1 MSRRQTALVVE
12 GGAMRGIFAAG
23 VLDAFLAQG
32 RTAFDHCIGVSAGAV
47 NLAAFLAGQRGRNHS
62 VITDYSCRP
71 EFISLARFVRGG
83 HWLDLDWLW
92 AITIRECRLDLARFA
107 ANPVPLTVVAT
118 RVSDGQAAYLKGN
131 AAELEQ
137 QIKASCSVPLVYR
150 DFVRIG
156 GEAMTDGGVA
166 DSIPVRHAYEQGARE
181 ITVVLSRP
189 LGYRKRAPG
198 ATSAGPASLP
208 AARDAGPGSRQP
220 LAPSKLQRCHRLH
233 PPAAGR
239 LPHPGHSAAGGFS
252 GWPHD
257 HRPGATGAGLPNGLA
272 GGPGLSGGR
281 PGPALSP
288 LSGSARGRH
297 HAKPWRCRCGSGM
310 NHPAHHSLY

>member
-118 RVSDGQAAYLKGN
+118 RVADGQAAYLKGN

-166 DSIPVRHAYEQGARE
+166 DSIPVRHAYEQGARD

-189 LGYRKRAPG
+189 LGYRKRAPRLP
-198 ATSAGPASLP
+198 ALHRYLLRETPALARASLS
-208 AARDAGPGSRQP
+208 RHQSYNDAIDFIRQP
-220 LAPSKLQRCHRLH
+220 PADCRIRVIV
-233 PPAAGR
+233 PPAGFRVGR
-239 LPHPGHSAAGGFS
+239 MTTDRARLEQGYQMGWQAAL
-252 GWPHD
+252 D
-257 HRPGATGAGLPNGLA
+257 YLA
-272 GGPGLSGGR
+272 AD
-281 PGPALSP
+281 PAQP
-288 LSGSARGRH
+288 
-297 HAKPWRCRCGSGM
+297 
-310 NHPAHHSLY
+310 

>member
-166 DSIPVRHAYEQGARE
+166 DSIPVRHAYEQGARD

-189 LGYRKRAPG
+189 LGYRKRAPRLP
-198 ATSAGPASLP
+198 ALHRYLLRETPALARASLS
-208 AARDAGPGSRQP
+208 RHQSYNDAIDFIRQP
-220 LAPSKLQRCHRLH
+220 PADCRIRLIH
-233 PPAAGR
+233 PPAGFRVGRMTTDKGR
-239 LPHPGHSAAGGFS
+239 LEQGYQMGWQAAL
-252 GWPHD
+252 D
-257 HRPGATGAGLPNGLA
+257 YLA
-272 GGPGLSGGR
+272 AD
-281 PGPALSP
+281 PAQP
-288 LSGSARGRH
+288 
-297 HAKPWRCRCGSGM
+297 
-310 NHPAHHSLY
+310 

>member
-23 VLDAFLAQG
+23 VLDAFLAKG

-47 NLAAFLAGQRGRNHS
+47 NLAAFLAGQQGRNHN

-71 EFISLARFVRGG
+71 EFINLAKFLRGG

-107 ANPVPLTVVAT
+107 A
-118 RVSDGQAAYLKGN
+118 
-131 AAELEQ
+131 ELEQ

-150 DFVRIG
+150 DFVRID

-166 DSIPVRHAYEQGARE
+166 DSIPVRHAYEQGARD

-189 LGYRKRAPG
+189 LGYRKRAPRLP
-198 ATSAGPASLP
+198 ALHRYLLRKTPALARASLS
-208 AARDAGPGSRQP
+208 RHQSYNDAIDFIRQP
-220 LAPSKLQRCHRLH
+220 PADCRIRVIV
-233 PPAAGR
+233 PPAGFRVGRMTTDRGR
-239 LPHPGHSAAGGFS
+239 LEQGYQMGWQAAL
-252 GWPHD
+252 D
-257 HRPGATGAGLPNGLA
+257 YL
-272 GGPGLSGGR
+272 
-281 PGPALSP
+281 
-288 LSGSARGRH
+288 GSA
-297 HAKPWRCRCGSGM
+297 
-310 NHPAHHSLY
+310 

>member
-1 MSRRQTALVVE
+1 
-12 GGAMRGIFAAG
+12 MRGIFAAG

-92 AITIRECRLDLARFA
+92 EITIRECRLDLARFA
-107 ANPVPLTVVAT
+107 VNPVPLTVVTT

-166 DSIPVRHAYEQGARE
+166 DSIPVRHAYEQGARD

-189 LGYRKRAPG
+189 LGYRKRAPRLP
-198 ATSAGPASLP
+198 ALHRYLLRQTPALARASL
-208 AARDAGPGSRQP
+208 ARHRSYNDAIDFIRQP
-220 LAPSKLQRCHRLH
+220 PADCHIRVIV
-233 PPAAGR
+233 PPAGFRVGR
-239 LPHPGHSAAGGFS
+239 MTTDKGLLEQGYQMGWQAAL
-252 GWPHD
+252 D
-257 HRPGATGAGLPNGLA
+257 YLA
-272 GGPGLSGGR
+272 AD
-281 PGPALSP
+281 PAQP
-288 LSGSARGRH
+288 
-297 HAKPWRCRCGSGM
+297 
-310 NHPAHHSLY
+310 

>member
-166 DSIPVRHAYEQGARE
+166 DSIPVRHAYEQGARD

-189 LGYRKRAPG
+189 LGYRKRAPRLP
-198 ATSAGPASLP
+198 ALHRYLLRQTPALARASLS
-208 AARDAGPGSRQP
+208 RHQSYNDAIDFIRQP
-220 LAPSKLQRCHRLH
+220 PADCRIRVIV
-233 PPAAGR
+233 PPAGFRVGRMTTDKGR
-239 LPHPGHSAAGGFS
+239 LEQGYQMGWQAAL
-252 GWPHD
+252 D
-257 HRPGATGAGLPNGLA
+257 YLA
-272 GGPGLSGGR
+272 AD
-281 PGPALSP
+281 PAQP
-288 LSGSARGRH
+288 
-297 HAKPWRCRCGSGM
+297 
-310 NHPAHHSLY
+310 

>member
-189 LGYRKRAPG
+189 LGYRKRAPRLP
-198 ATSAGPASLP
+198 ALHRYLLRETQALARASLS
-208 AARDAGPGSRQP
+208 RHQSYNDAIDFIRQP
-220 LAPSKLQRCHRLH
+220 PADCRIRVIV
-233 PPAAGR
+233 PPAGFRVGRMTTDKGR
-239 LPHPGHSAAGGFS
+239 LEQGYQMGWQAAL
-252 GWPHD
+252 D
-257 HRPGATGAGLPNGLA
+257 YLA
-272 GGPGLSGGR
+272 AD
-281 PGPALSP
+281 PAQP
-288 LSGSARGRH
+288 
-297 HAKPWRCRCGSGM
+297 
-310 NHPAHHSLY
+310 

>member
-92 AITIRECRLDLARFA
+92 AITIRECRLDLAHFA

-189 LGYRKRAPG
+189 LGYRKRAPRLP
-198 ATSAGPASLP
+198 ALHRYLLRETPALARASLS
-208 AARDAGPGSRQP
+208 RHQSYNDAIDFIRQP
-220 LAPSKLQRCHRLH
+220 PADCRIRVIV
-233 PPAAGR
+233 PPAGFRVGR
-239 LPHPGHSAAGGFS
+239 MTTDRARLEQGYQMGWQAAL
-252 GWPHD
+252 D
-257 HRPGATGAGLPNGLA
+257 YLA
-272 GGPGLSGGR
+272 AD
-281 PGPALSP
+281 PAQP
-288 LSGSARGRH
+288 
-297 HAKPWRCRCGSGM
+297 
-310 NHPAHHSLY
+310 

>member
-156 GEAMTDGGVA
+156 GEAMTYGGVA
-166 DSIPVRHAYEQGARE
+166 DSIPVRHAYEQGARD

-189 LGYRKRAPG
+189 LGYRKRAPRLP
-198 ATSAGPASLP
+198 ALHRYLLRETPALARASLS
-208 AARDAGPGSRQP
+208 RHQSYNDAIDFIRQP
-220 LAPSKLQRCHRLH
+220 PADCRIRVIV
-233 PPAAGR
+233 PPAGFRVGRMTTDKGR
-239 LPHPGHSAAGGFS
+239 LEQGYQMGWQAAL
-252 GWPHD
+252 D
-257 HRPGATGAGLPNGLA
+257 YLA
-272 GGPGLSGGR
+272 AD
-281 PGPALSP
+281 PAQP
-288 LSGSARGRH
+288 
-297 HAKPWRCRCGSGM
+297 
-310 NHPAHHSLY
+310 

>member
-23 VLDAFLAQG
+23 VLDAFLAKG

-189 LGYRKRAPG
+189 LGYRKRAPRLP
-198 ATSAGPASLP
+198 ALHRYLLRETPALARASLS
-208 AARDAGPGSRQP
+208 RHQSYNDAIDFIRQP
-220 LAPSKLQRCHRLH
+220 PADCRIRVIV
-233 PPAAGR
+233 PPAGFRVGR
-239 LPHPGHSAAGGFS
+239 MTTDRARLEQGYQMGWQAAL
-252 GWPHD
+252 D
-257 HRPGATGAGLPNGLA
+257 YLA
-272 GGPGLSGGR
+272 AD
-281 PGPALSP
+281 PAQP
-288 LSGSARGRH
+288 
-297 HAKPWRCRCGSGM
+297 
-310 NHPAHHSLY
+310 

>member
-32 RTAFDHCIGVSAGAV
+32 RTVFDHCIGVSAGAV

-189 LGYRKRAPG
+189 LGYRKRAPRLP
-198 ATSAGPASLP
+198 ALHRYLLRETPALARASLS
-208 AARDAGPGSRQP
+208 RHQSYNDAIDFIRQP
-220 LAPSKLQRCHRLH
+220 PADCRIRVIV
-233 PPAAGR
+233 PPAGFRVGR
-239 LPHPGHSAAGGFS
+239 MTTDRARLEQGYQMGWQAAL
-252 GWPHD
+252 D
-257 HRPGATGAGLPNGLA
+257 YLA
-272 GGPGLSGGR
+272 AD
-281 PGPALSP
+281 PAQP
-288 LSGSARGRH
+288 
-297 HAKPWRCRCGSGM
+297 
-310 NHPAHHSLY
+310 

>member
-23 VLDAFLAQG
+23 VLDGFLAQG

-131 AAELEQ
+131 AVELEQ

-166 DSIPVRHAYEQGARE
+166 DSIPVRHAYEQGARD

-189 LGYRKRAPG
+189 LGYRKRAPRLP
-198 ATSAGPASLP
+198 ALHRYLLRETPALARASLS
-208 AARDAGPGSRQP
+208 RHQSYNDAIDFIRQP
-220 LAPSKLQRCHRLH
+220 PADCRIRLIH
-233 PPAAGR
+233 PPAGFRVGRMTTDKGR
-239 LPHPGHSAAGGFS
+239 LEQGYQMGWQAAL
-252 GWPHD
+252 D
-257 HRPGATGAGLPNGLA
+257 YLA
-272 GGPGLSGGR
+272 ADPTQ
-281 PGPALSP
+281 P
-288 LSGSARGRH
+288 
-297 HAKPWRCRCGSGM
+297 
-310 NHPAHHSLY
+310 

>member
-32 RTAFDHCIGVSAGAV
+32 RTVFDYCIGVSAGAV

-92 AITIRECRLDLARFA
+92 AITTRECRLDLARFA

-189 LGYRKRAPG
+189 LGYRKRAPRLP
-198 ATSAGPASLP
+198 ALHRYLLRETPALARASLS
-208 AARDAGPGSRQP
+208 RHQSYNDAIDFIRQP
-220 LAPSKLQRCHRLH
+220 PADCRIRVIV
-233 PPAAGR
+233 PPAGFRVGR
-239 LPHPGHSAAGGFS
+239 MTTDRARLEQGYQMGWQAAL
-252 GWPHD
+252 D
-257 HRPGATGAGLPNGLA
+257 YLA
-272 GGPGLSGGR
+272 AD
-281 PGPALSP
+281 PAQP
-288 LSGSARGRH
+288 
-297 HAKPWRCRCGSGM
+297 
-310 NHPAHHSLY
+310 

>member
-62 VITDYSCRP
+62 VITDYSFRP

-189 LGYRKRAPG
+189 LGYRKRAPRLP
-198 ATSAGPASLP
+198 ALHRYLLRETPALARASLS
-208 AARDAGPGSRQP
+208 RHQSYNDAIDFIRQP
-220 LAPSKLQRCHRLH
+220 PADCRIRVIV
-233 PPAAGR
+233 PPAGFRVGR
-239 LPHPGHSAAGGFS
+239 MTTDRARLEQGYQMGWQAAL
-252 GWPHD
+252 D
-257 HRPGATGAGLPNGLA
+257 YLA
-272 GGPGLSGGR
+272 AD
-281 PGPALSP
+281 PAQP
-288 LSGSARGRH
+288 
-297 HAKPWRCRCGSGM
+297 
-310 NHPAHHSLY
+310 

>member
-32 RTAFDHCIGVSAGAV
+32 RTVFDHCIGVSAGAV
-47 NLAAFLAGQRGRNHS
+47 NLAAFLAGQRGRNRS

-189 LGYRKRAPG
+189 LGYRKRAPRLP
-198 ATSAGPASLP
+198 ALHRYLLRETPALARASLS
-208 AARDAGPGSRQP
+208 RHQSYNDAIDFIRQP
-220 LAPSKLQRCHRLH
+220 PADCRIRVIV
-233 PPAAGR
+233 PPAGFRVGRMTTDKGR
-239 LPHPGHSAAGGFS
+239 LEQGYQMGWQAAL
-252 GWPHD
+252 D
-257 HRPGATGAGLPNGLA
+257 YLA
-272 GGPGLSGGR
+272 ADPTQ
-281 PGPALSP
+281 P
-288 LSGSARGRH
+288 
-297 HAKPWRCRCGSGM
+297 
-310 NHPAHHSLY
+310 

>member
-23 VLDAFLAQG
+23 VLDAFLAKG

-47 NLAAFLAGQRGRNHS
+47 NLAAFLAGQQRRNHN

-71 EFISLARFVRGG
+71 EFINLARFLRGG

-107 ANPVPLTVVAT
+107 ANPVPLTVVTT
-118 RVSDGQAAYLKGN
+118 RVADGQAAYLKAN

-150 DFVRIG
+150 DFVRLD
-156 GEAMTDGGVA
+156 GEVMTDGGVA
-166 DSIPVRHAYEQGARE
+166 DSIPVRHAYEQGARD

-189 LGYRKRAPG
+189 LGYRKRAPRLP
-198 ATSAGPASLP
+198 ALHRYLLRETPALARASLS
-208 AARDAGPGSRQP
+208 RHQSYNDAIDFIRQP
-220 LAPSKLQRCHRLH
+220 PADCRIRVIV
-233 PPAAGR
+233 PPAGFRVGRMTTDRGR
-239 LPHPGHSAAGGFS
+239 LEQGYQMGWQAAL
-252 GWPHD
+252 D
-257 HRPGATGAGLPNGLA
+257 YL
-272 GGPGLSGGR
+272 
-281 PGPALSP
+281 
-288 LSGSARGRH
+288 GSA
-297 HAKPWRCRCGSGM
+297 
-310 NHPAHHSLY
+310 

>member
-118 RVSDGQAAYLKGN
+118 RVSDGQAAYLKAN

-166 DSIPVRHAYEQGARE
+166 DSIPVRHAYEQGARD

-189 LGYRKRAPG
+189 LGYRKRAPRLP
-198 ATSAGPASLP
+198 ALHRYLLRETPALARASLS
-208 AARDAGPGSRQP
+208 RHQSYNDAIDFIRQP
-220 LAPSKLQRCHRLH
+220 PADCRIRVIV
-233 PPAAGR
+233 PPAGFRVGR
-239 LPHPGHSAAGGFS
+239 MTTDRARLEQGYQMGWQAAL
-252 GWPHD
+252 D
-257 HRPGATGAGLPNGLA
+257 YLA
-272 GGPGLSGGR
+272 AD
-281 PGPALSP
+281 PAQP
-288 LSGSARGRH
+288 
-297 HAKPWRCRCGSGM
+297 
-310 NHPAHHSLY
+310 

>member
-166 DSIPVRHAYEQGARE
+166 DSIPVRHAYEQGARD

-189 LGYRKRAPG
+189 LGYRKRAPRLP
-198 ATSAGPASLP
+198 ALHRYLLRETPALARASLS
-208 AARDAGPGSRQP
+208 RHQSYNDAIDFIRQP
-220 LAPSKLQRCHRLH
+220 PADCRIRVIV
-233 PPAAGR
+233 PPAGFRVGR
-239 LPHPGHSAAGGFS
+239 MTTDRARLEQGYQMGWQAAL
-252 GWPHD
+252 D
-257 HRPGATGAGLPNGLA
+257 YLA
-272 GGPGLSGGR
+272 AD
-281 PGPALSP
+281 PAQP
-288 LSGSARGRH
+288 
-297 HAKPWRCRCGSGM
+297 
-310 NHPAHHSLY
+310 

>member
-23 VLDAFLAQG
+23 VLDAFLAKG

-92 AITIRECRLDLARFA
+92 EITIRECRLDLARFA

-150 DFVRIG
+150 DFVRID

-166 DSIPVRHAYEQGARE
+166 DSIPVRHAYEQGARD

-189 LGYRKRAPG
+189 LGYRKRAPRLP
-198 ATSAGPASLP
+198 ALHRYLLRETPALARASLS
-208 AARDAGPGSRQP
+208 RHQSYNDAIDFIRQP
-220 LAPSKLQRCHRLH
+220 PADCRIRVIV
-233 PPAAGR
+233 PPAGFRVGR
-239 LPHPGHSAAGGFS
+239 MTTDRARLEQGYQMGWQAAQ
-252 GWPHD
+252 D
-257 HRPGATGAGLPNGLA
+257 YLA
-272 GGPGLSGGR
+272 AY
-281 PGPALSP
+281 PALS
-288 LSGSARGRH
+288 
-297 HAKPWRCRCGSGM
+297 
-310 NHPAHHSLY
+310 

>member
-23 VLDAFLAQG
+23 VLDAFLAKG

-47 NLAAFLAGQRGRNHS
+47 NLAAFLAGQQGRNYN

-71 EFISLARFVRGG
+71 EFINLAKFLRGG

-107 ANPVPLTVVAT
+107 ANPVPLTVVTT
-118 RVSDGQAAYLKGN
+118 RVADGQAAYLKAN

-150 DFVRIG
+150 DFVRID

-166 DSIPVRHAYEQGARE
+166 DSIPVRHAYEQGARD

-189 LGYRKRAPG
+189 LGYRKRAPRLP
-198 ATSAGPASLP
+198 ALHRYLLRETPALARASLS
-208 AARDAGPGSRQP
+208 RHQSYNDAIDFIRQP
-220 LAPSKLQRCHRLH
+220 PADCRIRVIV
-233 PPAAGR
+233 PPAGFRVGRMTTDRGR
-239 LPHPGHSAAGGFS
+239 LEQGYQMGWQAAL
-252 GWPHD
+252 D
-257 HRPGATGAGLPNGLA
+257 YL
-272 GGPGLSGGR
+272 
-281 PGPALSP
+281 
-288 LSGSARGRH
+288 GSA
-297 HAKPWRCRCGSGM
+297 
-310 NHPAHHSLY
+310 

>member
-189 LGYRKRAPG
+189 LGYRKRAPRLP
-198 ATSAGPASLP
+198 ALHRYLLRETPALARASLS
-208 AARDAGPGSRQP
+208 RHQSYNDAIDFIRQP
-220 LAPSKLQRCHRLH
+220 PADCRIRVIV
-233 PPAAGR
+233 PPAGFRVGR
-239 LPHPGHSAAGGFS
+239 MTTDRARLEQGYQMGWQAAL
-252 GWPHD
+252 D
-257 HRPGATGAGLPNGLA
+257 YLA
-272 GGPGLSGGR
+272 AD
-281 PGPALSP
+281 PAQP
-288 LSGSARGRH
+288 
-297 HAKPWRCRCGSGM
+297 
-310 NHPAHHSLY
+310 